1 MLTASSR
8 LNYNTD
14 MSYADRATINMVHD
28 NTALTISQDVR
39 LPIPSLG
46 SEVIMTGAN
55 TPQEASRLE
64 DEAKRRLLQS
74 RRLSLVVDLDQTII
88 HATVDPTVAE
98 WQQDQKNPNHGAL
111 KDVQAFQLLDD
122 GPGMRGCWYYIKLRP
137 GLKEFLENVSR
148 LYELHIYTMGT
159 RAYAQNIVKIVD
171 PDRKIFGDRILSR
184 DESGS
189 LTAKSLH
196 RLFPVD
202 TKMVVIIDDRGDVW
216 HWSENL
222 VKVTPYDFFV
232 GIGDINSSFLP
243 KKPDLQTRPRIL
255 RLTAP
260 KPNNDLAEGAT
271 IREPEP
277 DVAHPL
283 GEPSAVEGS
292 NAGSDASTSSD
303 TSTLDRLVSMSG
315 GSDPATLQQQAS
327 KQDEALTAQ
336 LEDRPLLQ
344 KQKQLEAE
352 EEAAAST
359 SASAENSN
367 EDVDGEEGSE
377 HPSEPASKPHRH
389 NLLHDDDTELKYLE
403 QNLREVHRTFF
414 EEYDRRLTQAQG
426 GRLAALRGERS
437 SKKLGLRVDDKADLE
452 LVPDI
457 KTIMPQM
464 KTSVLEGVVIVF
476 SGVLPLGTDVQRSDI
491 ALWAMSFGARVSE
504 RVNRRTTHVVAGRP
518 RTSKVRQAARRE
530 HINIVTPRWLLDS
543 ISQWQWLDEEPYL
556 IPVDPQDRQPASGGS
571 GGNKDEGYTH
581 SFLSS
586 ADEAD
591 GGANGG
597 DTDDNTDMNMDDD
610 DPDGVR
616 PAELEDNQPSP
627 IEGFFNNY
635 AWKEVDSELA
645 DFLGSDDEDESDGGE
660 SVRSTSSQT
669 NRVSSLDVNTLKRKR
684 SRSATPSEAGDMSA
698 SKTPSPTKGLK
709 VPLRPASGSSSGPD
723 SSSTPPSSPP
733 ETTTPSS
740 SEATAAADSVR
751 PSGSRLAKRQRQ
763 ARERTTGLKTVANA
777 TDVRSSLPTPEGT
790 GAEEEVT
797 EGEDPGG
804 GGENTGDGIDV
815 DVGIDDPDNAS
826 QRGDGENKNI
836 AADTTQAP
844 IYEDDDD
851 DELARELEAEMDR
864 AEIGEED
871 DGIQ

>member
-1 MLTASSR
+1 M
-8 LNYNTD
+8 
-14 MSYADRATINMVHD
+14 
-28 NTALTISQDVR
+28 
-39 LPIPSLG
+39 
-46 SEVIMTGAN
+46 
-55 TPQEASRLE
+55 
-64 DEAKRRLLQS
+64 
-74 RRLSLVVDLDQTII
+74 VDLDQTII

-98 WQQDQKNPNHGAL
+98 WQQDKENPNYEAV
-111 KDVQAFQLLDD
+111 KDVKAFQLLDD

-137 GLKEFLENVSR
+137 GLKEFLDDISR

-189 LTAKSLH
+189 LTAKSLQ

-283 GEPSAVEGS
+283 GESSAVEGA
-292 NAGSDASTSSD
+292 NAGSDAATSSD
-303 TSTLDRLVSMSG
+303 ASTLDRLVSMSG

-344 KQKQLEAE
+344 KQKQLDAE
-352 EEAAAST
+352 EEAAAS
-359 SASAENSN
+359 ASAENTN
-367 EDVDGEEGSE
+367 EGEDRDEGGEHASE
-377 HPSEPASKPHRH
+377 SSSKPHRQ

-403 QNLREVHRTFF
+403 QSLREVHRSFF
-414 EEYDRRLTQAQG
+414 DEYDRRLTQAQG
-426 GRLAALRGERS
+426 GRLAALRGEKS
-437 SKKLGLRVDDKADLE
+437 SKKIGLRVDDKADLE

-464 KTSVLEGVVIVF
+464 KMAVLEGVSIVF
-476 SGVLPLGTDVQRSDI
+476 SGVLPLGTDIQRSDI
-491 ALWAMSFGARVSE
+491 ALWAMSFGAKVSD

-518 RTSKVRQAARRE
+518 RTSKVRQAARRK
-530 HINIVTPRWLLDS
+530 HINIVTPHWLLNS
-543 ISQWQWLDEEPYL
+543 ISRWQWLDEEPYL
-556 IPVDPQDRQPASGGS
+556 IPVDPEDREPASGGS
-571 GGNKDEGYTH
+571 GGNKDER
-581 SFLSS
+581 SNPNFLSS
-586 ADEAD
+586 SDEAG

-597 DTDDNTDMNMDDD
+597 ETDDNTDMTMDDD

-635 AWKEVDSELA
+635 SWKEVDSELA
-645 DFLGSDDEDESDGGE
+645 DFLGSDNEDDESDGGE
-660 SVRSTSSQT
+660 SIRSTSSQT
-669 NRVSSLDVNTLKRKR
+669 NRGSSLDVHTLKRKR
-684 SRSATPSEAGDMSA
+684 SRSATPSEASDRDP
-698 SKTPSPTKGLK
+698 SKTPSPTKSLK
-709 VPLRPASGSSSGPD
+709 VPLRPASRSSSGPD
-723 SSSTPPSSPP
+723 SASPPASTSSSPP
-733 ETTTPSS
+733 ETTLS
-740 SEATAAADSVR
+740 SEAAGDPAAQ
-751 PSGSRLAKRQRQ
+751 SGSRLAKRQRQ

-777 TDVRSSLPTPEGT
+777 TDVRASLPTPEGN
-790 GAEEEVT
+790 GSEDQVAQ
-797 EGEDPGG
+797 GEDPGG
-804 GGENTGDGIDV
+804 GGEDTSNDIEIDV
-815 DVGIDDPDNAS
+815 DGPETPYQQGGQSKGTAEGTTAALID
-826 QRGDGENKNI
+826 
-836 AADTTQAP
+836 
-844 IYEDDDD
+844 EDDDD

-864 AEIGEED
+864 AEIGEGADES
-871 DGIQ
+871 IQ